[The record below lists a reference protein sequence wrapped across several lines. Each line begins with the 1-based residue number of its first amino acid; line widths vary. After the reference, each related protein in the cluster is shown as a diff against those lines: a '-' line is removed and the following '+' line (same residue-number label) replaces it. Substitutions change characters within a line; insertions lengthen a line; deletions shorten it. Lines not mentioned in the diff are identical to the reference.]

1 MQIILFQTAFNV
13 QQPLLA
19 GTGMGLDIE
28 KSVCRKKA
36 LLINL
41 GKYCSH
47 IFLSFHVWRCA
58 HKCLSLAWGLPGGSA
73 GKESSYTAGDL
84 VSIAGLGRSPG
95 EGAGYPLQY
104 SDLEN
109 SVDWMGSQRVRHDW
123 ETFTFTFSACLAFF
137 SSLSSSAW
145 YHIPCLLGVLLIDH
159 LSPGMPCLLPHLP
172 HPEGLRM
179 PSCSIPVSYLNG
191 GTYLPSSFLL
201 PL

>member
-73 GKESSYTAGDL
+73 GKESACNAGDL
-84 VSIAGLGRSPG
+84 DLIPGLGRSPG
-95 EGAGYPLQY
+95 EGKGYPLQY
-104 SDLEN
+104 SGLEN
-109 SVDWMGSQRVRHDW
+109 IVHGVAKTQTQLSDFHFHLWTEILNRVSLIILSVFRNL
-123 ETFTFTFSACLAFF
+123 E
-137 SSLSSSAW
+137 
-145 YHIPCLLGVLLIDH
+145 
-159 LSPGMPCLLPHLP
+159 
-172 HPEGLRM
+172 
-179 PSCSIPVSYLNG
+179 SIC
-191 GTYLPSSFLL
+191 
-201 PL
+201 